1 MYILVA
7 YKVANF
13 SSYIANFLGSMSCM
27 GGGIWNLLIGVLLD
41 RRVEWSIVIQP
52 KYMFVCEIAK
62 ILGSRLEL
70 TSVGK
75 IPAITQIYMLSSSLS
90 PPRYFERQFD
100 LRIDNISEN

>member
-1 MYILVA
+1 M
-7 YKVANF
+7 
-13 SSYIANFLGSMSCM
+13 
-27 GGGIWNLLIGVLLD
+27 
-41 RRVEWSIVIQP
+41 EWSIVIQP

-90 PPRYFERQFD
+90 PPRYFGRQFD
-100 LRIDNISEN
+100 LRIDNISNRVLLNFQTCVDNSQFK